1 MLFCNAKVLLRLVI
15 IAVVAFIKYSKCN
28 TFALQLLVTMISIEL
43 TREQLQYGF
52 VATDA
57 SHHSVK
63 MDTSPET
70 GGHDFGVRPMQLLLM
85 ALAGC
90 SAIDVIG
97 ILNKQ
102 RQTVTD
108 YKMKVSGE
116 REAGIEPSL
125 WKKIEVVF
133 YLFGEID
140 ETKAER
146 AAALSMEKYC
156 SVAATLRAAGAVIN
170 WKLIINKTAEETV

>member
-1 MLFCNAKVLLRLVI
+1 
-15 IAVVAFIKYSKCN
+15 
-28 TFALQLLVTMISIEL
+28 MISIEL

-57 SHHSVK
+57 NHHSVK
-63 MDTSPET
+63 MDTNSET
-70 GGHDFGVRPMQLLLM
+70 GGTDFGVRPMQLLLM

-102 RQTVTD
+102 RQNITD

-125 WKKIEVVF
+125 WKKVDVVF
-133 YLFGEID
+133 FLYGEID

-146 AAALSMEKYC
+146 AAALSMDKYC
-156 SVAATLRAAGAVIN
+156 SVAATLRAAGATIN
-170 WKLIINKTAEETV
+170 WKIIINETAAETV